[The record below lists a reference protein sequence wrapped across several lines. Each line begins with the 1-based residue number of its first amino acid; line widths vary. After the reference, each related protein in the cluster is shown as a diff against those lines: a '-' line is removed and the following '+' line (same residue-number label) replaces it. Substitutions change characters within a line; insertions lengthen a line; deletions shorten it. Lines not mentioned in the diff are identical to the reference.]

1 MFGITTMSFAG
12 VFLLVIA
19 SNCHAWGQDESAKTK
34 EFAETNE
41 MEPWDQDQHAK
52 ISSNFEELETQV
64 KNMLGLLLRCFTF
77 STIKYLDHLDSLE
90 AIHLFY
96 IEFQLR
102 HQKDVIL

>member
-19 SNCHAWGQDESAKTK
+19 SNCHARGQDKSAKTK

-64 KNMLGLLLRCFTF
+64 KNYSYDL
-77 STIKYLDHLDSLE
+77 
-90 AIHLFY
+90 
-96 IEFQLR
+96 
-102 HQKDVIL
+102 